1 MGAKRQLIR
10 ESFSEERKKI
20 KAVFDKLSAEEQS
33 LLRREFNQKFGKNK
47 LYGLFRKDSPYA
59 LLESHLRFFAEKM
72 FKGSLSDIVEADFV
86 ISEMQVK
93 VVKTKKVQPKITQ
106 HSQASLFILAN
117 PDHEKRSK
125 RVKTTVSAEVQRS
138 EEIS

>member
-1 MGAKRQLIR
+1 MGAKKQLIR
-10 ESFSEERKKI
+10 ESFGEERKKI

-33 LLRREFNQKFGKNK
+33 LLRRAFNEKFGKNK

-72 FKGSLSDIVEADFV
+72 FKSSFSDILEADFV

-117 PDHEKRSK
+117 PDYEKK
-125 RVKTTVSAEVQRS
+125 RGKRTVSVEVQRS
-138 EEIS
+138 EEVS